1 MAGRLLYAFAPA
13 KPFKTLAWLVLF
25 VVEVLELLLV
35 CKETG
40 GKLLHPSVL
49 AHLQFSH
56 QPLAKP

>member
-40 GKLLHPSVL
+40 GTVSFFPES
-49 AHLQFSH
+49 
-56 QPLAKP
+56 